1 MQDNKQIRNAAGR
14 KVLAD
19 PRTHR
24 YYLKLNDAD
33 NEKFLAMFRRTQ
45 ACSAADFIRARIFG
59 WDFTVITKDKNTF
72 DFYVRLTEF
81 YSQFRAIGN
90 NYNQCVKAIHS
101 IYGEKKTLAFL
112 YKLTAETLKLEQ
124 LIKQVVALIKEF
136 REWQKEYQ
144 VIVQKPE
151 E

>member
-1 MQDNKQIRNAAGR
+1 M
-14 KVLAD
+14 
-19 PRTHR
+19 
-24 YYLKLNDAD
+24 
-33 NEKFLAMFRRTQ
+33 
-45 ACSAADFIRARIFG
+45 
-59 WDFTVITKDKNTF
+59 
-72 DFYVRLTEF
+72 
-81 YSQFRAIGN
+81 
-90 NYNQCVKAIHS
+90 KAIHS

-144 VIVQKPE
+144 VIVQRTE

>member
-1 MQDNKQIRNAAGR
+1 M
-14 KVLAD
+14 
-19 PRTHR
+19 
-24 YYLKLNDAD
+24 
-33 NEKFLAMFRRTQ
+33 
-45 ACSAADFIRARIFG
+45 
-59 WDFTVITKDKNTF
+59 
-72 DFYVRLTEF
+72 
-81 YSQFRAIGN
+81 
-90 NYNQCVKAIHS
+90 KAIHS

-112 YKLTAETLKLEQ
+112 YKLTAETLKLKQ